1 MTQSGKGAKV
11 KVLGHHDPA
20 GGAPAGDVV
29 AHRGF
34 AYLGSWGFFTENG
47 EFCRANGVRVYSL
60 HNPRN
65 PRPVATFADG
75 TSNTLLAGSWTEKV
89 IVRKVH
95 TRWFKG
101 DLAAVSFQDCRPGG
115 FTGIGLYDVSKP
127 RSPNCSRSGRAGSS
141 ACTSCG
147 SSRAEGRPTSTRR
160 PSSMRSSRKTRERT
174 RTQSTPSS
182 ASSTSPIRGTRC
194 RWAIGAPGATRAC
207 SPPPGRA
214 RFPFNLVHSV
224 VVFKKIAYVS
234 YWDYG
239 TVMLDVSD
247 PSDPEFL
254 GRTEF
259 APNQEG
265 NAHSAWVARRG
276 KILIQADEDFDPT
289 PNPATETGWGYG
301 HIYDIRDKSNPVE
314 LATLKLPSTT
324 QFPPPGAR

>member
-1 MTQSGKGAKV
+1 V
-11 KVLGHHDPA
+11 KALGHHDPA
-20 GGAPAGDVV
+20 GGAPADDVV
-29 AHRGF
+29 AHSGF
-34 AYLGSWGFFTENG
+34 AYLGSWGLFSESG

-60 HNPRN
+60 RNPRN

-89 IVRKVH
+89 IVRKVR

-115 FTGIGLYDVSKP
+115 FTGIGLYDVTKP
-127 RSPNCSRSGRAGSS
+127 WKPKLLALRQSGIFGVHGLWLESRGRKAYVYEAAIFHEVVAADEGEDPQTVNPEFRIVDVSDPRNPVQIGDWSAWRDQGVSPLAGQGSS
-141 ACTSCG
+141 
-147 SSRAEGRPTSTRR
+147 PVN
-160 PSSMRSSRKTRERT
+160 
-174 RTQSTPSS
+174 
-182 ASSTSPIRGTRC
+182 
-194 RWAIGAPGATRAC
+194 
-207 SPPPGRA
+207 
-214 RFPFNLVHSV
+214 FVHSV

-234 YWDYG
+234 HWDYG

-247 PSDPEFL
+247 PTDPEFL

-265 NAHSAWVARRG
+265 NAHSSWVARRG
-276 KILIQADEDFDPT
+276 KILIQTDEDFDPT
-289 PNPATETGWGYG
+289 PNPEVETGWGYG

-324 QFPPPGAR
+324 RVPAARGR